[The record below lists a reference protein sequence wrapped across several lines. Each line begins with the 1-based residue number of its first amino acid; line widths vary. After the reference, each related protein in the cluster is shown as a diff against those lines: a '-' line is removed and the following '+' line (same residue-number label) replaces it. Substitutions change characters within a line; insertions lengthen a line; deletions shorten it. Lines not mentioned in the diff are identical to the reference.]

1 MTTYNTSNPLGSA
14 AAKDLYDNAQNFDHL
29 SNDLENE
36 MWPDR
41 FGKSRLT
48 WHGMEKRYQ
57 EKLASMGWELI
68 DSFQGGT
75 TLTRAD
81 QALRWELPDGDGE
94 YYRWDG
100 SLPKTVP
107 AGSTPDST
115 GGVGTGAWV
124 GVGDASLRSALSKS
138 TGAELVNTNSGNNVQ
153 ESLDILPYSYGV
165 RLSSYMQESDP
176 LTSALAAS
184 RNKKLPLVIDCDATY
199 KTFLVYSNDRIIGCG
214 DHTLTKTGN
223 DKPSIPSAQQPER
236 PSGTMTDFSAID
248 AGIIIVHPDNG
259 SASNIIISGFNLKS
273 ESHCEYALH
282 CTFMSFSK
290 IEDMKFTGFNR
301 GIRWFNAYSNQLSR
315 IFSLYWYSDT
325 DVYSEGICYEFSDGD
340 YSSGTSNVLN
350 NVTCTNYKRCFY
362 AGNMNYSTLTCCG
375 GEGVNSH
382 NDAVYGDFPQV
393 FEFKNCVSIVLNAP
407 YTENLYGGFFRAV
420 SDDSGVSNG
429 ASTIVINGAEAIIG
443 IFGTKNNVGAKLLNI
458 EGRVNCI
465 VNGGV
470 LTGAASGYYLGFG
483 GADGDATL
491 TISAMDMKY
500 VLEQIRNDF
509 GYNGVNSVKGLMPV
523 CNYRSGITV
532 GTGTG
537 IVTWKSATEDNY
549 SMGDG
554 NFTKTAFGGFYHIIV
569 RLPVSTTSDP
579 GEVILMLSDNE
590 TDAGVAIAQFY
601 TPQVASQR
609 VSATIEYNGRLPG
622 GKYLYVKCNGV
633 NWNSNYDTDSMFGVQ
648 LT

>member
-1 MTTYNTSNPLGSA
+1 MATQPTNLPVPSESQRDLKFNAGKIDEFVTSMGWTYT
-14 AAKDLYDNAQNFDHL
+14 
-29 SNDLENE
+29 
-36 MWPDR
+36 DR
-41 FGKSRLT
+41 FGNKHYTIEGLRWIAQQAISAFGYITL
-48 WHGMEKRYQ
+48 
-57 EKLASMGWELI
+57 
-68 DSFQGGT
+68 DSFEAGN
-75 TLTRAD
+75 TLTLPN
-81 QALRWELPDGDGE
+81 QILRLEDTGE

-100 SLPKTVP
+100 AFPKTVP
-107 AGSTPDST
+107 ASSTPDST
-115 GGVGTGAWV
+115 GGIGSGAWI
-124 GVGDASLRSALSKS
+124 GVGDASLRSDLSKS
-138 TGAELVNTNSGNNVQ
+138 TGAELVNTNSGNSVQ
-153 ESLDILPYSYGV
+153 ESLEILSYSYGV

-184 RNKKLPLVIDCDATY
+184 REKKLPLIIDCDATY

-214 DHTLTKTGN
+214 DHTLTKAGN

-236 PSGTMTDFSAID
+236 PSGTMTDFSSID

-340 YSSGTSNVLN
+340 YSSGTSNFLN

-362 AGNMNYSTLTCCG
+362 AENMNYSTLTCCG

-382 NDAVYGDFPQV
+382 NDSVYGDIPQV
-393 FEFKNCVSIVLNAP
+393 FEFKNCVSIVLNSP

-420 SDDSGVSNG
+420 SDGSGVSNG

-483 GADGDATL
+483 GADGDSTL
-491 TISAMDMKY
+491 TISAMEMKY

-509 GYNGVNSVKGLMPV
+509 GYDGINSVKGLMPV
-523 CNYRSGITV
+523 CNYRKGITV

-537 IVTWKSATEDNY
+537 IVTWKSAIEDNY

-579 GEVILMLSDNE
+579 GEVLLMLSDNE

-601 TPQVASQR
+601 TPQVTSQR